1 MERLGEGSVVAG
13 RYRLVEPVSAR
24 DPGGVWRAVDRLT
37 GGQVAVKLLAGHPA
51 DDAAARL
58 RFRLVGRAALHLSD
72 PGMARVHDF
81 GEAVLPDGL
90 AVPYLIRE
98 LVGGQTLDE
107 RLAQG
112 PLPASEALSIVAAA
126 ASTLAAAHRSGMA
139 HGHLVPANIVL
150 TRDQVMLTDFGLAP
164 MGRRRGAAELAGV
177 LSYTAPELADGGPAT
192 PAADMYALGVVF
204 TACLS
209 GIGSPDV
216 TPVPIPDSPIPDSPI
231 SDRTMSDSTISDS
244 PIPDSAVPPDAAHVG
259 AVPPGLAALWA
270 ACLGPSPA
278 ERPTAAHAAVMSRQ
292 VLPRRPAAPAPAAPA
307 PADPALAPAAPVP
320 ARPAPADAAT
330 TPARPVPTVTPD
342 PVLPPAP
349 EPVPHRAPELAPARH
364 PANATGPRRPPR
376 SAHLRRRRLVTIGQV
391 AGATAATSGILAL
404 LMFALA
410 QRPDHPTTADGTTPV
425 RTSAASGSRTAS
437 GSPRPPSPQVR
448 SSAKT
453 TTTPPVPPAPLTV
466 IRRISATIHSYE
478 QAGQI
483 RADVGLDLDNLIQ
496 PVATDL
502 IAGRPAPVAQLAS
515 TLRAKVATRLGENAM
530 SRAAARALDA
540 EITTL
545 LGAER
550 WVSRS
555 STPRR

>member
-1 MERLGEGSVVAG
+1 MGSVVAG
-13 RYRLVEPVSAR
+13 RYRLVEPISAR
-24 DPGGVWRAVDRLT
+24 DPGGVWRALDLLT
-37 GGQVAVKLLAGHPA
+37 DHEVAVKLLAGHPA
-51 DDAAARL
+51 DDAVARL
-58 RFRLVGRAALHLSD
+58 RFRLVGRAALQLSD
-72 PGMARVHDF
+72 PGIARVHDF

-98 LVGGQTLDE
+98 LAGGQTLSE
-107 RLAQG
+107 RLAEG
-112 PLPASEALSIVAAA
+112 PLPASEALGIVAEAA
-126 ASTLAAAHRSGMA
+126 ATLAVAHRGGVS

-150 TRDQVMLTDFGLAP
+150 TQEQVRLTDFALAP
-164 MGRRRGAAELAGV
+164 LSRRSGAAESAGV
-177 LSYTAPELADGGPAT
+177 LSYTAPELAAGGPAT

-204 TACLS
+204 TACLT
-209 GIGSPDV
+209 GIGSTESTVRDSV
-216 TPVPIPDSPIPDSPI
+216 VPAD
-231 SDRTMSDSTISDS
+231 
-244 PIPDSAVPPDAAHVG
+244 AVYLD

-292 VLPRRPAAPAPAAPA
+292 ALPRRPAAPAPADTA
-307 PADPALAPAAPVP
+307 PADSALADSALADSSPADTAPADTVAAP
-320 ARPAPADAAT
+320 ARPAPA
-330 TPARPVPTVTPD
+330 V
-342 PVLPPAP
+342 AP
-349 EPVPHRAPELAPARH
+349 EPAPAAAPEPIPAMAPEHIPARRRQH
-364 PANATGPRRPPR
+364 PAGAGGAGPRRPPR
-376 SAHLRRRRLVTIGQV
+376 SGSPRRRRLVTIGQV

-410 QRPDHPTTADGTTPV
+410 RQPGHPVAGDGISPV
-425 RTSAASGSRTAS
+425 RTSAASASHVASRP
-437 GSPRPPSPQVR
+437 PRPPSPQVR
-448 SSAKT
+448 SSART
-453 TTTPPVPPAPLTV
+453 TTAPPMPPSPLTV

-545 LGAER
+545 LGAVR
-550 WVSRS
+550 PVSRS

>member
-1 MERLGEGSVVAG
+1 MVAG
-13 RYRLVEPVSAR
+13 RYRLVEPVTAR
-24 DPGGVWRAVDRLT
+24 DRGGVWRAVDRLT
-37 GGQVAVKLLAGHPA
+37 DGQVAVKLLTGHPA

-72 PGMARVHDF
+72 PGIAWVRDF

-112 PLPASEALSIVAAA
+112 PLPASEALSIVAEVAA
-126 ASTLAAAHRSGMA
+126 TLAVAHRGGVA

-150 TRDQVMLTDFGLAP
+150 TREQVRLTDFGLAP
-164 MGRRRGAAELAGV
+164 LGRRRGAAESTGV

-204 TACLS
+204 TACLT
-209 GIGSPDV
+209 GIGSPD
-216 TPVPIPDSPIPDSPI
+216 
-231 SDRTMSDSTISDS
+231 STI
-244 PIPDSAVPPDAAHVG
+244 PYITIPDSAVPPDAVDLD

-292 VLPRRPAAPAPAAPA
+292 ARPRRPAAPAPA
-307 PADPALAPAAPVP
+307 DPVP
-320 ARPAPADAAT
+320 ARPAPAATAT
-330 TPARPVPTVTPD
+330 TPDR
-342 PVLPPAP
+342 PAP
-349 EPVPHRAPELAPARH
+349 AVAPGSDPAEAPALAPPGRARR
-364 PANATGPRRPPR
+364 PAGAGDAGPRRPPR
-376 SAHLRRRRLVTIGQV
+376 SANPRRRRMVTIGQV

-410 QRPDHPTTADGTTPV
+410 RQPDHPTAADGTAPV
-425 RTSAASGSRTAS
+425 RTSAASGPHLPSA
-437 GSPRPPSPQVR
+437 RP
-448 SSAKT
+448 T
-453 TTTPPVPPAPLTV
+453 TSPPVSRSPLTV
-466 IRRISATIHSYE
+466 IRHISATISSYE
-478 QAGQI
+478 KTGQI

-540 EITTL
+540 EIATL
-545 LGAER
+545 VGALPS
-550 WVSRS
+550 VSRS

>member
-1 MERLGEGSVVAG
+1 MERLGAGSVVAG
-13 RYRLVEPVSAR
+13 RYRLVEPVTSR

-37 GGQVAVKLLAGHPA
+37 DTRVAVKLLAGHPA

-72 PGMARVHDF
+72 PGIAQVHDF

-98 LVGGQTLDE
+98 LVGGQTLAE
-107 RLAQG
+107 RLAEG
-112 PLPASEALSIVAAA
+112 PLAASAALGIVARAA
-126 ASTLAAAHRSGMA
+126 ATLAVAHRAGTA

-150 TRDQVMLTDFGLAP
+150 TQEQVRLTDFGLAP
-164 MGRRRGAAELAGV
+164 LGRRPLAAESAGV

-204 TACLS
+204 TACLT
-209 GIGSPDV
+209 GIGSPDG
-216 TPVPIPDSPIPDSPI
+216 TPGAIPVSALPADLVDPD
-231 SDRTMSDSTISDS
+231 TLN
-244 PIPDSAVPPDAAHVG
+244 PDTVDLD

-292 VLPRRPAAPAPAAPA
+292 TLPRRPAAPAPPDTVPPDTVPPGTV
-307 PADPALAPAAPVP
+307 PADTVPV
-320 ARPAPADAAT
+320 RPAPADTAT
-330 TPARPVPTVTPD
+330 TPVRPVPTVTSV
-342 PVLPPAP
+342 PVPAAAP
-349 EPVPHRAPELAPARH
+349 EPVPTPAPAPAPARH
-364 PANATGPRRPPR
+364 PRRQAHAAAAGPRRPPR
-376 SAHLRRRRLVTIGQV
+376 SASPRRRRLVTISQV

-410 QRPDHPTTADGTTPV
+410 RQPDHPAAGDASTPA
-425 RTSAASGSRTAS
+425 RASAASAS
-437 GSPRPPSPQVR
+437 HAAGRPTRPPTPQVR
-448 SSAKT
+448 SSART
-453 TTTPPVPPAPLTV
+453 TTAPPSPLTV
-466 IRRISATIHSYE
+466 IRHISATIHSYE

-545 LGAER
+545 LGAAR
-550 WVSRS
+550 SVSRS